1 MWGLWLV
8 NWGPSLSVPG
18 DSLRAGYR
26 HHRPRISP
34 ESRPGDEILG
44 HSPGA
49 AAHSALQPRH
59 FSGQFLGRYPTSP
72 LDCRNPHS
80 NVLHF
85 YRISK
90 FNQSTLNSKMDPLSI
105 VGAVSDD
112 SESVFSVSTLLYAFI
127 TSATVVDK
135 SLEALQV
142 EVKSLQKMYSMPWK
156 TVLKLLWRPWQ
167 KTLDHK

>member
-8 NWGPSLSVPG
+8 HWGPSLSIP
-18 DSLRAGYR
+18 GYR
-26 HHRPRISP
+26 HHRHQIFP
-34 ESRPGDEILG
+34 ECSPGDEILG
-44 HSPGA
+44 HSLGA
-49 AAHSALQPRH
+49 AAHSALQPGH

-90 FNQSTLNSKMDPLSI
+90 FNQPTLNSKMDPRSI
-105 VGAVSDD
+105 VGAVSDNSD
-112 SESVFSVSTLLYAFI
+112 SVFSVSTLLYTLLYTFI

-135 SLEALQV
+135 SLEALQS

>member
-1 MWGLWLV
+1 VWGLWLI

-18 DSLRAGYR
+18 DSPRAGYR
-26 HHRPRISP
+26 HHRHEIFP
-34 ESRPGDEILG
+34 ESSPGDEWACG
-44 HSPGA
+44 SFRA
-49 AAHSALQPRH
+49 SAQALFR
-59 FSGQFLGRYPTSP
+59 SVS
-72 LDCRNPHS
+72 CRNPHS

-90 FNQSTLNSKMDPLSI
+90 INQSTLNSKMDPLSI

-112 SESVFSVSTLLYAFI
+112 SESVLSVSNLLYTFI

-135 SLEALQV
+135 SLEALQS
-142 EVKSLQKMYSMPWK
+142 EVKSLQKIYSMPWK
-156 TVLKLLWRPWQ
+156 TVLILLWRPWQ